1 MLFFFFGLACT
12 AQSDTAPSSGDSAL
26 DDPGSD
32 SVPGVDSD
40 DTALGG
46 RHDSSLDTS
55 PPNDTEPPMDCSGG
69 SGWPPGGSLV
79 DVGGGSAYIWVPK
92 SLPPCAPLVFFGHGG
107 SAAGGYVSGEW
118 LGYEGTDLP
127 ALADQLGFVLVVP
140 GVEEGPSTTH
150 SWSLSSD
157 TIDWLT
163 ALVEAAWGGVDLDRD
178 RVSFIGTS
186 AGGHMAVYL
195 GLYVVSPWTGIGSL
209 SAGLG
214 GYFDYP
220 SPPPEPRLPFFV
232 AHDPEDTIVSYAASE
247 YLVEALED
255 HDHPVVF
262 EDWERGPDGHLGWPE
277 GIMEAAITTLD
288 GLR

>member
-220 SPPPEPRLPFFV
+220 SPPPEPRAPALRPGPKRQKV
-232 AHDPEDTIVSYAASE
+232 AVRVHASARAHLRMRARVRARVCVCMCVCSRTCVRVR
-247 YLVEALED
+247 LV
-255 HDHPVVF
+255 
-262 EDWERGPDGHLGWPE
+262 RGARAC
-277 GIMEAAITTLD
+277 MQV
-288 GLR
+288 